1 VKKKY
6 LIIGAGPTGLGAAHR
21 LKELGMDDFVVL
33 ERQDHAGGLAAS
45 FKDDKGFT
53 WDIGGHVVFSH
64 YDYFDDLMDSLLGDE
79 RLEHQRESWVRSCGT
94 WVPYPF
100 QNNIRY
106 LPREARWECVEGLLP
121 GNRPESAPGN
131 FGQWIQHVFGAG
143 IAKHFMNPYNFK
155 VWATPPE
162 LMQYDWIG
170 ERVSVVDLKKVLKNI
185 IMERDDR
192 AWGPNNTFK
201 FPLYGGTG
209 EIFRR
214 MAHRLDGFIE
224 YGQSVASIDAEKK
237 TATTETGLTVEY
249 EAILNTAPIDIL
261 ATRWLAARDDA
272 MIEAAGRLTHN
283 SVYVA
288 GVGLDI
294 KAEAERNSR
303 CWMYYPESDSPFYR
317 VTNFHNYSP
326 NNVARPGEQLSFM
339 CESSF
344 SAHKPEKV
352 DELMD
357 RTISGLVNTTMLD
370 AARVDDVCTR
380 WEIAVDYGY
389 PVPCLERDGA
399 LKVIQPRLEEKGIY
413 SRGRFGGWKYE
424 VSNMD
429 HSVMQ
434 GVEWA
439 ERMITGAPE
448 TTYCWD

>member
-1 VKKKY
+1 MKTRY

-21 LKELGMDDFVVL
+21 LKELGHDDFLVL
-33 ERQDHAGGLAAS
+33 ERHTHAGGLAAS
-45 FKDDKGFT
+45 FKDENGFT

-64 YDYFDDLMDSLLGDE
+64 YPYFDELMDSLLGDE
-79 RLEHQRESWVRSCGT
+79 RLEHERESWVRSNQT

-100 QNNIRY
+100 QNNIRH
-106 LPREARWECVEGLLP
+106 LPKQARWECVKGLLP
-121 GNRPESAPGN
+121 GNRTEVSPAN
-131 FGQWIQHVFGAG
+131 FAQWIDSIFGLG
-143 IAKHFMNPYNFK
+143 IARHFMNPYNFK

-162 LMQYDWIG
+162 LMQFDWIG

-185 IMERDDR
+185 ILEQDDV

-201 FPLYGGTG
+201 FPLHGGTG

-214 MAHRLDGFIE
+214 LATRVEERIE
-224 YGQSVASIDAEKK
+224 YGQTVVSIDAKAK
-237 TATTETGLTVEY
+237 TATTDKGLVIKYETL
-249 EAILNTAPIDIL
+249 LNTAPIDIL
-261 ATRWLAARDDA
+261 ARDWLTEKNEA
-272 MIEAAGRLTHN
+272 MIDAAARLTHN
-283 SVYVA
+283 SVFVA
-288 GVGLDI
+288 GVGLDMRDQT
-294 KAEAERNSR
+294 EHDSR

-326 NNVARPGEQLSFM
+326 NNVARPGEQLAFM

-344 SAHKPEKV
+344 SKHKPEKV

-357 RTISGLVNTTMLD
+357 RTIAGLVNTTMLHAD
-370 AARVDDVCTR
+370 RVEDILTR
-380 WEIAVDYGY
+380 WEMAVEYGY

-399 LKVIQPRLEEKGIY
+399 LRVLQPRLEAMGIY

-429 HSVMQ
+429 HSIMQ

-439 ERMITGAPE
+439 QRMVGNAPE
-448 TTYCWD
+448 TTYTLD